1 MYDAPYGETD
11 SGGSGDSS
19 IDVEYIPQHVEA
31 QESQSESVSSS
42 TSLEVKKQLQN
53 AITNGN
59 VYNLFLILLD

>member
-42 TSLEVKKQLQN
+42 TSLEVKKQLPKSYYKRKCIQ
-53 AITNGN
+53 
-59 VYNLFLILLD
+59 FFFILLD

>member
-59 VYNLFLILLD
+59 VYNFFLY